1 MQHDGEDPARPAT
14 VSSGLYVVATPIG
27 NLGDLSPRARSILE
41 SADWIAAEDTRVT
54 RKLFSAGAAAPRGR
68 MLPLH
73 AHNEHAQSERVVE
86 LLRGGA
92 TIALV
97 SDAGTPAISDPGS
110 VVVRAARK
118 AGQPVFAVP
127 GPNAA
132 IAALSVS
139 GLAPAAFLFCGFL
152 PATGER
158 RRAAIEAVRHAA
170 AALVFYESPHRI
182 VETVG
187 DLCAVLGG
195 MRTGVIARELT
206 KLFESV
212 HACPLADAVAWLEA
226 DADHRRGEFVLVVDE
241 PAEAP
246 AAGDVETERVL
257 SELLA
262 ELPASRAA
270 HVASRLCGVPRDHA
284 YRLALALK
292 SR

>member
-1 MQHDGEDPARPAT
+1 MQHEGEDPAPPVAG
-14 VSSGLYVVATPIG
+14 SGRLYVVATPIG
-27 NLGDLSPRARSILE
+27 NLGDLSPRARSTLE
-41 SADWIAAEDTRVT
+41 SVDFIAAEDTRVT
-54 RKLFSAGAAAPRGR
+54 RKLFSAGASAPRGR

-73 AHNEHAQSERVVE
+73 AHNEHAQAERIVG
-86 LLRGGA
+86 LLQGGA
-92 TIALV
+92 TVALV

-110 VVVRAARK
+110 VVVRAARQ
-118 AGQPVFAVP
+118 AGQAVFAVP

-139 GLAPAAFLFCGFL
+139 GLVPAAFLFCGFL

-158 RRAAIEAVRHAA
+158 RRGAIEAVRHTA
-170 AALVFYESPHRI
+170 AALVFYESPHRV
-182 VETVG
+182 VESMA
-187 DLCAVLGG
+187 DLCTVLGG
-195 MRTGVIARELT
+195 SRTVVIARELT

-226 DADHRRGEFVLVVDE
+226 DPDRRRGEFVLVVDE
-241 PAEAP
+241 PGAAP

-257 SELLA
+257 AELLA

>member
-1 MQHDGEDPARPAT
+1 MRHEGEGPAKPAT
-14 VSSGLYVVATPIG
+14 GSTGLYVVATPIG

-41 SADWIAAEDTRVT
+41 AADWIAAEDTRVT
-54 RKLFSAGAAAPRGR
+54 RKLFSAGAPAPRGR
-68 MLPLH
+68 MLALH
-73 AHNEHAQSERVVE
+73 AHNEHAQAERIVD

-92 TIALV
+92 TVALV

-110 VVVRAARK
+110 VVVRAVRL
-118 AGQPVFAVP
+118 AGLPVFAVP

-139 GLAPAAFLFCGFL
+139 GLSPPAFMFCGFL
-152 PATGER
+152 PATRER
-158 RRAAIEAVRHAA
+158 RRAALEAVRQVP
-170 AALVFYESPHRI
+170 AALVFYESPHRV
-182 VETVG
+182 VESVA

-195 MRTGVIARELT
+195 ARTLVIARELT

-212 HACPLADAVAWLEA
+212 HACPLSDATGWL
-226 DADHRRGEFVLVVDE
+226 DADPDNRRGEFVLVVDA

-246 AAGDVETERVL
+246 PVGDAEAERVL
-257 SELLA
+257 AALLV
-262 ELPASRAA
+262 ELPVSRAA
-270 HVASRLCGVPRDHA
+270 HVAARLCGVPREHA

>member
-1 MQHDGEDPARPAT
+1 
-14 VSSGLYVVATPIG
+14 
-27 NLGDLSPRARSILE
+27 
-41 SADWIAAEDTRVT
+41 
-54 RKLFSAGAAAPRGR
+54 

-73 AHNEHAQSERVVE
+73 AHNERAQAGRIVE
-86 LLRGGA
+86 LLQAGA
-92 TIALV
+92 TVALV

-110 VVVRAARK
+110 VVVRAARQ
-118 AGQPVFAVP
+118 AGQAVFAVP

-139 GLAPAAFLFCGFL
+139 GLSPAAFLFCGFL

-158 RRAAIEAVRHAA
+158 RRGAIEAVRHAP

-182 VETVG
+182 VETVA
-187 DLCAVLGG
+187 DLCSVLGG
-195 MRTGVIARELT
+195 ARTLVMARELT

-212 HACPLADAVAWLEA
+212 HDCPLADAVAWLDA
-226 DADHRRGEFVLVVDE
+226 DPDHRRGEFVLIVDE
-241 PAEAP
+241 PAQAP
-246 AAGDVETERVL
+246 PAGDVETERVL

-270 HVASRLCGVPRDHA
+270 HVASRLCGVPREHA

>member
-1 MQHDGEDPARPAT
+1 MQHEGEDPGRPAAGT
-14 VSSGLYVVATPIG
+14 GGLYVVATPIG

-41 SADWIAAEDTRVT
+41 AADWIAAEDTRVT
-54 RKLFSAGAAAPRGR
+54 RKLFSAGAPAPRGR

-73 AHNEHAQSERVVE
+73 AHNEHAQAERIVE
-86 LLRGGA
+86 LLRGNA
-92 TIALV
+92 MVALV
-97 SDAGTPAISDPGS
+97 SDAGTPAISDPGAA
-110 VVVRAARK
+110 VVRAARL

-139 GLAPAAFLFCGFL
+139 GLEPSAFLFCGFL

-158 RRAAIEAVRHAA
+158 RRGAIEAVRHVP
-170 AALVFYESPHRI
+170 AALVFYESPHRV
-182 VETVG
+182 VESMA
-187 DLCAVLGG
+187 DLCTVLGG
-195 MRTGVIARELT
+195 SRTVVIARELT

-226 DADHRRGEFVLVVDE
+226 DPDRRRGEFVLVVDE
-241 PAEAP
+241 PGAAP
-246 AAGDVETERVL
+246 AAGDVEVERVL
-257 SELLA
+257 AELLA

-284 YRLALALK
+284 YKLALALK

>member
-1 MQHDGEDPARPAT
+1 MQHEGEDPARPAT
-14 VSSGLYVVATPIG
+14 RAGGLYVVATPIG
-27 NLGDLSPRARSILE
+27 NLGDLAPRARSILE
-41 SADWIAAEDTRVT
+41 TADWIAAEDTRVT
-54 RKLFSAGAAAPRGR
+54 RKLFSAGAPAPRGR

-73 AHNEHAQSERVVE
+73 AHNEHAQAERIVE
-86 LLRGGA
+86 LLQGGA

-110 VVVRAARK
+110 VVVRAARL

-139 GLAPAAFLFCGFL
+139 GLSPAAFMFCGFL
-152 PATGER
+152 PATRER
-158 RRAAIEAVRHAA
+158 RRAAIEAVRHMP
-170 AALVFYESPHRI
+170 AALVFYESPHRV
-182 VETVG
+182 VESVA
-187 DLCAVLGG
+187 DLCAVLGDA
-195 MRTGVIARELT
+195 RTLVIARELT

-212 HACPLADAVAWLEA
+212 HACPLGEAVCWLEA
-226 DADHRRGEFVLVVDE
+226 DANNRRGEFVLIVDE
-241 PAEAP
+241 PTAAP
-246 AAGDVETERVL
+246 PAGDIETERVL
-257 SELLA
+257 AELLA

>member
-1 MQHDGEDPARPAT
+1 
-14 VSSGLYVVATPIG
+14 
-27 NLGDLSPRARSILE
+27 
-41 SADWIAAEDTRVT
+41 
-54 RKLFSAGAAAPRGR
+54 

-73 AHNEHAQSERVVE
+73 AHNERAQAERIVE

-97 SDAGTPAISDPGS
+97 SDAGTPAISDPGAG
-110 VVVRAARK
+110 VVRAARL

-139 GLAPAAFLFCGFL
+139 GLEPSAFLFCGFL

-158 RRAAIEAVRHAA
+158 RRSAIEAVRHVP
-170 AALVFYESPHRI
+170 AALVFYESPHRV
-182 VETVG
+182 VESLG
-187 DLCAVLGG
+187 DLCALLGG
-195 MRTGVIARELT
+195 SRIVVVARELT

-212 HACPLADAVAWLEA
+212 HVCPLSDAVGWIEA
-226 DADHRRGEFVLVVDE
+226 DADRRRGEFVLVVDQ
-241 PAEAP
+241 PGEAP

-257 SELLA
+257 AELLA

-284 YRLALALK
+284 YKLALALK

>member
-1 MQHDGEDPARPAT
+1 MQHGGDQSGRPASGT
-14 VSSGLYVVATPIG
+14 AGLYVVATPIG
-27 NLGDLSPRARSILE
+27 NLGDLSPRARSTLE
-41 SADWIAAEDTRVT
+41 GADWIAAEDTRVT
-54 RKLFSAGAAAPRGR
+54 RKLFAADGNAPRGR

-73 AHNEHAQSERVVE
+73 AHNEHAQAERIVE

-92 TIALV
+92 IVALV
-97 SDAGTPAISDPGS
+97 SDAGTPAISDPGA
-110 VVVRAARK
+110 VVVRAARA
-118 AGQPVFAVP
+118 AGLPVFAVP

-139 GLAPAAFLFCGFL
+139 GLQPRAFLFCGFL

-158 RRAAIEAVRHAA
+158 RRTAIEAVRRVP

-182 VETVG
+182 VESVA
-187 DLCAVLGG
+187 DLCTVLGG
-195 MRTGVIARELT
+195 ERTVVLARELT

-212 HACPLADAVAWLEA
+212 HQCPLTDAVAWLEG
-226 DADHRRGEFVLVVDE
+226 DADRRRGEFVLLVDE

-246 AAGDVETERVL
+246 APEDAQVERVL
-257 SELLA
+257 VELLA

-270 HVASRLCGVPRDHA
+270 HVASRLCGVPRDQA

>member
-1 MQHDGEDPARPAT
+1 
-14 VSSGLYVVATPIG
+14 
-27 NLGDLSPRARSILE
+27 
-41 SADWIAAEDTRVT
+41 VT

-110 VVVRAARK
+110 VVVRAARQ

-182 VETVG
+182 VETVA

-195 MRTGVIARELT
+195 ARTVVIARELT

-212 HACPLADAVAWLEA
+212 HPARWRTPWPGSRRMRTIAAASSCWSWTSPPKRRRPAMSRPSACCPNCSRSCRRAGPPMS
-226 DADHRRGEFVLVVDE
+226 RRGC
-241 PAEAP
+241 
-246 AAGDVETERVL
+246 AAFRATMRTG
-257 SELLA
+257 SH
-262 ELPASRAA
+262 SR
-270 HVASRLCGVPRDHA
+270 
-284 YRLALALK
+284 
-292 SR
+292 